1 VVCTVRRYVEPDD
14 LYSATRFRRFSSP
27 TTGNTTVRTGSSG
40 RASDASATLNSK
52 PSLPCT
58 RLNAFTSSVVTFCSA
73 RAPIRCTVDSSRFT
87 SASVISRRRQYSN
100 AASNA
105 IRSSTGWSRV

>member
-1 VVCTVRRYVEPDD
+1 MRRYVEPDD

-27 TTGNTTVRTGSSG
+27 TAGNTT
-40 RASDASATLNSK
+40 
-52 PSLPCT
+52 
-58 RLNAFTSSVVTFCSA
+58 SA
-73 RAPIRCTVDSSRFT
+73 RLVGPGEGGLGDLKQQVLLTLYPLERVDQFLGDLPVGAGPIRCTVEISRST

>member
-1 VVCTVRRYVEPDD
+1 MVCTVRRYVEPDD